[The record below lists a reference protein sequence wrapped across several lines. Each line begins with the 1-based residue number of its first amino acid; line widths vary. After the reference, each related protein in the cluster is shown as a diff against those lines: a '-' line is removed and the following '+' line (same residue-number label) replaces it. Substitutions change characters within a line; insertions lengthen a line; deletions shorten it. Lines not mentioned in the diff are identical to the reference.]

1 MRVSVHSPHLT
12 TLLPEVK
19 HAMSSKRRSRR
30 MRSATHPD
38 VRTDEHLGR
47 VTQVIA
53 GGRDPLQRAQGGSNV
68 GSLEA
73 RAV

>member
-1 MRVSVHSPHLT
+1 MAIELVGTKASDVPGLWG
-12 TLLPEVK
+12 
-19 HAMSSKRRSRR
+19 
-30 MRSATHPD
+30 SATDPN

-53 GGRDPLQRAQGGSNV
+53 GARDPLQRAQGGSNV

-73 RAV
+73 R

>member
-1 MRVSVHSPHLT
+1 
-12 TLLPEVK
+12 
-19 HAMSSKRRSRR
+19 
-30 MRSATHPD
+30 MRSATHPN

-53 GGRDPLQRAQGGSNV
+53 GARDPLQRAQGGSNV

-73 RAV
+73 RALEEWRARLCCRRAGSGAGGPALVL